1 MVVHFN
7 RKQRMYIYGLTLHVI
22 AVMLVVGTLFVQS
35 LTVVFRLRLSDPA
48 QIEGIQWIQRRV
60 HQLIYYPILVVAV
73 ASGAYLAVIQERIST
88 PGNGWLH
95 TKITLLLILIVLGFV
110 NGRQIKNSNL
120 RKPQALLVHIGIFFI
135 SAIMIYLALAK
146 PF

>member
-1 MVVHFN
+1 
-7 RKQRMYIYGLTLHVI
+7 MYIYGLTLHVI

-110 NGRQIKNSNL
+110 NGRQIKNRNL